1 MPSIMRSQQ
10 PTQQNIILAMTVLL
24 VVSGASR
31 GFGQAVAVA
40 FARSFF
46 DSSRR
51 HHPNDDSDQIRAT
64 TTDASPQHKMRII
77 LTGRNEFGL
86 RETKERII
94 APILSTDHDE
104 TPNGT
109 NDSECITV
117 TIHPMDL
124 SDMDTL
130 DGHVDELI
138 DAAKPLDRYERIV
151 IINNAGSLGPLGKIT
166 NIKSLQEFSQA
177 IQLNVT
183 SSLWFTTKWVQELL
197 TLSKDVE
204 LTDNT
209 PQQAHVTPCTIVN
222 ISSLC
227 AIEPFPTMST
237 YCAGKAARDMFHQ
250 SLAKEEEHH
259 VALKV
264 LNYAPG
270 AMDTDMTI
278 KLREEDQ
285 LDMGLKEYYRNAH
298 HKGELIDP
306 NTSATKLVRLVLSG
320 DFTTGGHVDY
330 WDLPDV

>member
-1 MPSIMRSQQ
+1 MSF
-10 PTQQNIILAMTVLL
+10 LL

-46 DSSRR
+46 DSVHSSSR
-51 HHPNDDSDQIRAT
+51 HSNDDNDDETRTAT
-64 TTDASPQHKMRII
+64 DDVLPQHQVRII
-77 LTGRNEFGL
+77 LTGRDEFGL

-94 APILSTDHDE
+94 APILSNGDDNDDE
-104 TPNGT
+104 TPT
-109 NDSECITV
+109 SASSSTDIS
-117 TIHPMDL
+117 IHPMDL

-130 DGHVDELI
+130 DQHMDELI
-138 DAAKPLDRYERIV
+138 GAAKPLDRYERIV
-151 IINNAGSLGPLGKIT
+151 IINNAGSLGPLGKVA

-183 SSLWFTTKWVQELL
+183 SSLWFTTRWVKELL
-197 TLSKDVE
+197 TLSEQDVG
-204 LTDNT
+204 LTDNN
-209 PQQAHVTPCTIVN
+209 PKQAHVTPCTIVN

-250 SLAKEEEHH
+250 SLAKEEEECHNG
-259 VALKV
+259 ALKV

-270 AMDTDMTI
+270 AMDTDMTV

-285 LDMGLKEYYRNAH
+285 LDTGLKEYYRKSH
-298 HKGELIDP
+298 DKGELIHP
-306 NTSATKLVRLVLSG
+306 NTSASKLVRLVLSG
-320 DFTTGGHVDY
+320 DFTTGTHVDY
-330 WDLPDV
+330 WDLPDI